1 LPSTWGYGLEDLPGY
16 NKEKHTI
23 KLTTQ
28 IEITKD
34 ENENS
39 VGFLG
44 RSHPLVRCAINRVK
58 NVGFT
63 KRALNY
69 LDPRVSAVKANEES
83 PKLLFTFLGSI
94 STKKEKIF
102 EKVIALKVDKTG
114 NTQKILSPIGWSM
127 FFDKEKAI
135 DPSNIWKKH
144 FFEWGEDWKEKSLK
158 IASSIFTTLA
168 EEVKLKKKEALTR
181 ERENI
186 DEWFYKRVEDITGK
200 LTKVVQLEIFGDTI
214 DIDEVDWTN
223 ITEPI
228 ERLTKFCQDKN
239 VMRARRSEGGT
250 LLKIY
255 IERIKDIE
263 MLSSFETINVRPLGI
278 LMIIPE
284 GEYK

>member
-1 LPSTWGYGLEDLPGY
+1 
-16 NKEKHTI
+16 
-23 KLTTQ
+23 
-28 IEITKD
+28 
-34 ENENS
+34 
-39 VGFLG
+39 
-44 RSHPLVRCAINRVK
+44 
-58 NVGFT
+58 
-63 KRALNY
+63 
-69 LDPRVSAVKANEES
+69 
-83 PKLLFTFLGSI
+83 
-94 STKKEKIF
+94 
-102 EKVIALKVDKTG
+102 
-114 NTQKILSPIGWSM
+114 M
-127 FFDKEKAI
+127 FFDTDKAI

-144 FFEWGEDWKEKSLK
+144 FSDWGEDWKEKSLK

-200 LTKVVQLEIFGDTI
+200 LTKVVQLEIFGDSV
-214 DIDEVDWTN
+214 DIDKADWAN

-239 VMRARRSEGGT
+239 VMQARRSEGRT